1 MDVLIVGLGLIGGA
15 YAKRLSASG
24 YRVYGVDKNEETL
37 SYAYDNNYCYDTSTD
52 EAKFLGRADIVII
65 CLYPKEI
72 IPFIERNKDSFRH
85 HQVITDVCGIKEPF
99 LAEATEK
106 CYPAD
111 YLSHHPM
118 AGKEKS
124 GIKYSGLVKFTDASF
139 LITPTIDTKT
149 RSINVLQK
157 MSKDLEFLHTYII
170 TPEEHDKMIAYTSQL
185 THAIAVSL
193 VNSDHNKNTERFIG
207 DSYRDLTRIAKI
219 NVDLWTE
226 LFIGNKKNLIEEI
239 DSFTKVLTELKI
251 AISDENEKLIK
262 EIFNK
267 SRVIRSEME
276 K

>member
-15 YAKRLSASG
+15 YAKRLSARG
-24 YRVYGVDKNEETL
+24 YRVYGVDKNKDTL

-52 EAKFLGRADIVII
+52 ETKFVGTADIIVI
-65 CLYPKEI
+65 CLYPKDI
-72 IPFIERNKDSFRH
+72 LPFIERNKDSFRQN
-85 HQVITDVCGIKEPF
+85 QVITDVCGIKESF
-99 LAEATEK
+99 LEEATK
-106 CYPAD
+106 NSYPAD

-118 AGKEKS
+118 AGKEKV

-139 LITPTIDTKT
+139 LITPSRDTNP
-149 RSINVLQK
+149 RSIHILQK
-157 MSKDLEFLHTYII
+157 MSKDLEFMHTYII

-193 VNSDHNKNTERFIG
+193 VNSDPSTTTKRFIG

-219 NVDLWTE
+219 NVPLWTE
-226 LFIGNKKNLIEEI
+226 LFLENKKNLINEI
-239 DSFTKVLTELKI
+239 DGFTKSITLLRN
-251 AISDENEKLIK
+251 AILNEDEEGIK

-267 SRVIRSEME
+267 SRLIRSEME

>member
-37 SYAYDNNYCYDTSTD
+37 KYAYDNNYCYDTSTD
-52 EAKFLGRADIVII
+52 ETKFVGIADIVII
-65 CLYPKEI
+65 CLYPRDI
-72 IPFIERNKDSFRH
+72 IPFIDRNKEFFRPN
-85 HQVITDVCGIKEPF
+85 QVITDVCGVKESF
-99 LAEATEK
+99 ITEATK
-106 CYPAD
+106 KSYPAE

-124 GIKYSGLVKFTDASF
+124 GIKYSGLVKFSDASF
-139 LITPTIDTKT
+139 LITPTLDTSP
-149 RSINVLQK
+149 RSITILTK

-185 THAIAVSL
+185 THVIAVSL
-193 VNSDHNKNTERFIG
+193 VNSEHSETTNRFIG

-219 NVDLWTE
+219 NEHLWTE
-226 LFIGNKKNLIEEI
+226 LFLENKTN
-239 DSFTKVLTELKI
+239 
-251 AISDENEKLIK
+251 LIK
-262 EIFNK
+262 EIDLFLDSILDLRKALDNNSESKIKEILNK
-267 SRVIRSEME
+267 SRLIRSEME